1 MQQQG
6 LLSGM
11 RRDTIMGYFEEK
23 KERQNQY
30 NTFTH
35 FVAGFICGGV
45 TLIAMFA
52 LGRLLFGSPECVINN
67 GIC

>member
-1 MQQQG
+1 MEQQG

-23 KERQNQY
+23 RKIQKQND
-30 NTFTH
+30 NFTH
-35 FVAGFICGGV
+35 FVAGLIVGG
-45 TLIAMFA
+45 IMMIGMFA
-52 LGRLLFGSPECVINN
+52 LGRLLFGSPECVISN